1 MHEQCPDSP
10 ESPLGK
16 KQGLDVKPDQMDGMV
31 GTLGLTSGFR
41 CHTECMILFSHTDNV
56 TV

>member
-1 MHEQCPDSP
+1 MHEHCPDSP

-16 KQGLDVKPDQMDGMV
+16 KQRLDVKPDQMDGMV